1 MKSRKRLGKEDSKEV
16 KSFEAGQNDVG
27 KTDGEEVGG
36 FWEDSEV
43 FGSEGLKPSKKEVL
57 KTSTLAKFLP
67 NAVTITAMC
76 FGLSSIRFA
85 QCNEWEYAVL
95 CILVSALLDMFDG
108 KIARFLDQ
116 STAFGLELD
125 SLSDMVCFGVAPSV
139 VLYLASMQQ
148 LGRIGWGICIFY
160 TVCCALRLAR
170 FNVVHSCGKELS
182 ELDRKYFTGIPAPA
196 GALMAL
202 FPLILF
208 FETDSLVIV
217 QPFYVAFFLVFSG
230 CLMISTIK
238 TFSSKI
244 VEINNTNSWI
254 ALTIIAFVIICLTTR
269 LWLSLSLLV
278 SSYMLLIPCGVYE
291 YSKALEKD
299 SEKISKF
306 DKTVFEEAAV
316 SEEEA
321 EETTES
327 SKPVWTK
334 KASVPASKR
343 LSGTRKRSS
352 SRKAASGKVSE
363 TAKE

>member
-1 MKSRKRLGKEDSKEV
+1 MKSNKRANKESV
-16 KSFEAGQNDVG
+16 IAFG
-27 KTDGEEVGG
+27 
-36 FWEDSEV
+36 DSEV
-43 FGSEGLKPSKKEVL
+43 SEAEKLKLSKKEAL

-116 STAFGLELD
+116 STAFGVELD

-170 FNVVHSCGKELS
+170 FNVVHSCSEELS

-208 FETDSLVIV
+208 FETDNFVIV
-217 QPFYVAFFLVFSG
+217 QPFYAAFFLVFSG

-254 ALTIIAFVIICLTTR
+254 ALTIITVMIVCLTTR
-269 LWLSLSLLV
+269 LWLSLSLLIV
-278 SSYMLLIPCGVYE
+278 AYMLLIPCGVYE
-291 YSKALEKD
+291 YSKALEKTSGRT
-299 SEKISKF
+299 SEKASKF
-306 DKTVFEEAAV
+306 EKAVFGDASV
-316 SEEEA
+316 SEKS
-321 EETTES
+321 ES
-327 SKPVWTK
+327 QENLGLNESFEIQED
-334 KASVPASKR
+334 SVSRESFESQQAAKSEP
-343 LSGTRKRSS
+343 RKTPKLRQRKGSS
-352 SRKAASGKVSE
+352 SRKTTSRKVSE
-363 TAKE
+363 PAKE